1 MQREGR
7 AARYSLASVLL
18 VLSGCNGGAATNG
31 LSRTGFQP
39 AFLAPAQPGLRWE
52 GPGAMKCWRSAPAV
66 ASPRTRSVTRG
77 LVMGADGGEDFL
89 RSFASFLG
97 LPSSAEDRRKA
108 QVQHVPRTVAAKT
121 RCTTFRWG
129 GQKSCHI
136 FSASC
141 LQNRFSF
148 PPRDTSRSHII
159 FFLFI
164 QNKLSLA
171 PSFSLALSF
180 EDEASPMRQVEMK
193 RRREGARRGPPVEKK
208 PAPPP
213 RSASRREPDQDMP
226 PLVNFTWDKP

>member
-108 QVQHVPRTVAAKT
+108 QV
-121 RCTTFRWG
+121 
-129 GQKSCHI
+129 
-136 FSASC
+136 
-141 LQNRFSF
+141 
-148 PPRDTSRSHII
+148 
-159 FFLFI
+159 
-164 QNKLSLA
+164 
-171 PSFSLALSF
+171 
-180 EDEASPMRQVEMK
+180 EMK

-213 RSASRREPDQDMP
+213 SVGNYIPPEQCPSGQKTEGGGIQEQERVRWEAMKQGDQMKQNDI
-226 PLVNFTWDKP
+226 LRKTISGGG